1 MDKTPDTSPP
11 RYERDG
17 HSLTVENHF
26 AGERTLK
33 EVIKAYLS
41 AVREEETP

>member
-1 MDKTPDTSPP
+1 MDKTPGTSPP

-26 AGERTLK
+26 TGEKTLG
-33 EVIKAYLS
+33 EIIRAYLS
-41 AVREEETP
+41 AVREEGTP